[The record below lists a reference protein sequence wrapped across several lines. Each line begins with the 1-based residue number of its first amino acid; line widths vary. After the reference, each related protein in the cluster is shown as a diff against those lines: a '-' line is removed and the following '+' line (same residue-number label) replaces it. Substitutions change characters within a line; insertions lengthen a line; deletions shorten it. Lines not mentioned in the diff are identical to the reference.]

1 MKHGSCLPYHFIFK
15 IMVSF
20 QPIVEAVK
28 KASTNIS
35 YNRNF
40 MDICSGYSVQNA
52 SLFILLQKHSIFK
65 HNSYKSLT
73 TNTLMASS
81 EATPL
86 YPNLKLGTL
95 AFLFSLDY
103 ECCYL
108 SPALSLY
115 KESLLH
121 HSVSVR
127 VPLVGVKG
135 ILPLLPPWGLAFIT
149 WANT

>member
-1 MKHGSCLPYHFIFK
+1 
-15 IMVSF
+15 
-20 QPIVEAVK
+20 
-28 KASTNIS
+28 
-35 YNRNF
+35 
-40 MDICSGYSVQNA
+40 MDICSGYSDRNA
-52 SLFILLQKHSIFK
+52 PLFILLQIHTIFK
-65 HNSYKSLT
+65 QNSYKSLT

-81 EATPL
+81 E
-86 YPNLKLGTL
+86 LKQHHFTL
-95 AFLFSLDY
+95 AFLISLDN
-103 ECCYL
+103 ECYYL

-121 HSVSVR
+121 HSVSER